1 MEAIMKLCDV
11 VRETGFPF
19 TLKRVVNAKTPRGKG
34 ARNREMARKGQ
45 V

>member
-11 VRETGFPF
+11 VRETGFAIHPE
-19 TLKRVVNAKTPRGKG
+19 KGNAKTPRGKG